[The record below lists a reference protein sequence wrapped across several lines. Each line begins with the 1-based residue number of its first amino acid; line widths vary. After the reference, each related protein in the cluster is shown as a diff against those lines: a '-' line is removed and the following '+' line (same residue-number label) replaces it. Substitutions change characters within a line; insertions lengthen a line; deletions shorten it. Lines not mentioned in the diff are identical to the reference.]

1 MEPSSILEICRLLI
15 YVDKCIMS
23 NSSFIIIIQIH
34 VNGCFTT
41 SISFLCRQILMFY
54 PCLIP
59 KKLQLSDVLWL
70 LSNSFFHLSSVDQQ
84 INNDYVSLLCRQ
96 MSDIQG
102 IMYLTNIWF
111 SVQYVLYL
119 FTVDQGV
126 FYLFWNSLKVPDV

>member
-1 MEPSSILEICRLLI
+1 
-15 YVDKCIMS
+15 
-23 NSSFIIIIQIH
+23 
-34 VNGCFTT
+34 
-41 SISFLCRQILMFY
+41 MFY